1 MRSVF
6 RFIVL
11 FSLFIASCTVIE
23 KKQFD
28 FSEVK
33 LHGSWGTTKAY
44 LEHVVLAE
52 DLDKMKL
59 GTFFLSLSG
68 TTIDPDVDRVKI
80 VSARLRRAD
89 NDKIAYEFD
98 PRPEGSDYLT
108 PSSPFYFGRIRLEY
122 VDYKIDVTLDIS
134 RGEKVDHQQ
143 VSGVF
148 STQSKSHKTFS
159 YWEALKGI

>member
-80 VSARLRRAD
+80 VSARLRRVGT
-89 NDKIAYEFD
+89 DKVAFEFD
-98 PRPEGSDYLT
+98 SGPEGSDYLT

-122 VDYKIDVTLDIS
+122 VDYELDVNINIY
-134 RGEKVDHQQ
+134 RGEKVDRQQ

-148 STQSKSHKTFS
+148 ATRFKSHKTFS
-159 YWEALKGI
+159 YWEALKGV